1 MAARARIPAGL
12 THMARGRDPLSS
24 LSEREALLIRIFDKL
39 PGMVGYWDTE
49 QRCRFANADYE
60 RWFGI
65 KPEELIGK
73 TLSELLGPIYQKNL
87 PHILAALRGEEQ
99 LFDREI
105 PDPQGGPPRY
115 SQAHYIPD
123 VLDGVVQGFVVLV
136 SDISSRRKLEL
147 QLREAQER
155 ANTMAM
161 HDALT
166 GLPNRALLEDRL
178 QEAIEMSKRHSS
190 RCAVLFLDL
199 DGFKNVNDVLG
210 HGAGDKVL
218 CEVARRLVDE
228 LREVD
233 TVARLGGDEFLVL
246 LPELNGRD
254 QAGVVAGHLLA
265 MMQRE
270 PFVVE
275 NQSFVL
281 SFSIGIAFCP
291 DDGLA
296 VHELLGH
303 ADSALYAAK
312 RAGRNRF
319 AFFTAEASGSG
330 NP

>member
-1 MAARARIPAGL
+1 MSSARHEL
-12 THMARGRDPLSS
+12 TC
-24 LSEREALLIRIFDKL
+24 LSERGSLLIRIFDKL
-39 PGMVGYWDTE
+39 PGLVAYWDTE

-65 KPEELIGK
+65 KPEKLIGM
-73 TLSELLGPIYQKNL
+73 TLSEVLGPIYQMNL
-87 PHILAALRGEEQ
+87 PHILAALQGEEQ

-123 VLDGVVQGFVVLV
+123 VLNGVVQGFVVMV

-161 HDALT
+161 HDSLT

-178 QEAIEMSKRHSS
+178 QGVIETSKRLSS

-210 HGAGDKVL
+210 HGAGDTVL
-218 CEVARRLVDE
+218 REVARRLVNE
-228 LREVD
+228 LRQVD
-233 TVARLGGDEFLVL
+233 TVARLGGDEFLIL
-246 LPELNGRD
+246 LPEVNGRD
-254 QAGVVAGHLLA
+254 QASVVASNLLA

-270 PFVVE
+270 PFEVE
-275 NQSFVL
+275 NQSFIL

-291 DDGLA
+291 DDGVA

-303 ADSALYAAK
+303 ADSALYTAK
-312 RAGRNRF
+312 RAGRSQF
-319 AFFTAEASGSG
+319 AFFTPEASGSET
-330 NP
+330 P